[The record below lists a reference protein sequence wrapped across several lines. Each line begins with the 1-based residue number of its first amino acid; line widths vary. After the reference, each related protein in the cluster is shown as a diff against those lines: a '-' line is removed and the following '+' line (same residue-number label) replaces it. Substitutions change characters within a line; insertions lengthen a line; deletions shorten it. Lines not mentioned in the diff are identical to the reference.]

1 MTSISATANVTS
13 LLLAL
18 MVGCG
23 ESAILMVRP
32 PPDEVRATQTELW
45 LTAVDDL
52 VKDGDWLVIRGYH
65 PTDDLVAAATN
76 IPLSHV
82 AIVDRTNDRIIE
94 AVGEGVRSQ
103 PLRDFIHGSHRVLVI
118 RPKWWT
124 PKRGAAAAK
133 RAAKWLGSHYDFLGA
148 VGDDAPDRFYCSEL
162 AVHAYRK
169 YFGDDERFPRVIEPG
184 QMYLWGQILFDSG
197 WRRDA

>member
-1 MTSISATANVTS
+1 MSTVLVVRMLIVTVV
-13 LLLAL
+13 L
-18 MVGCG
+18 GCG
-23 ESAILMVRP
+23 EAAMLTVRP

-52 VKDGDWLVIRGYH
+52 VKDGDWLVIRGYN

-82 AIVDRTNDRIIE
+82 ALVDRTNDRIIE
-94 AVGEGVRSQ
+94 AVGEGVRAQ
-103 PLRDFIHGSHRVLVI
+103 PLRDFLHGSHRVLVI

-124 PKRGAAAAK
+124 PKRGAAAAR
-133 RAAKWLGSHYDFLGA
+133 RAAKWLGNHYDFLGA

-162 AVHAYRK
+162 AVRAYRK
-169 YFGDDERFPRVIEPG
+169 YIPKDESFPRIIEPG